1 LIGCQCKISKPH
13 PGLEVSFVQSRYF
26 QNVLSRSR
34 GNLVELG
41 TALSSPV
48 DVIGRRLSQTDDVAA
63 SCGTGWE
70 IRERCAEMSGYVI
83 LSRDRDLGLTH
94 TYVD

>member
-1 LIGCQCKISKPH
+1 MFCLD
-13 PGLEVSFVQSRYF
+13 LAA
-26 QNVLSRSR
+26 
-34 GNLVELG
+34 NLVGLG
-41 TALSSPV
+41 SALSSPV

-83 LSRDRDLGLTH
+83 PSRDRDLGLTH